1 MGPKT
6 NNMKKIMFFLSA
18 TLIMAACNNDSKT
31 ATDPGNTDT
40 SGNSKSTA
48 PALDSATK
56 AANMMAYGTPGA
68 MHKMMASW
76 DGNWTASIK
85 FWVKPELPPDS
96 IVTNSV
102 NKMINNGLIQ
112 YSTHDGSWAGMPF
125 NGVSQTG
132 YDNHRGVFW
141 STWYDNF
148 GSGLTYLEG
157 TWDEATKTISMK
169 GKLTDPETKQQLDMR
184 ETLKVIDEKTQLMEQ
199 YITHDGKEMKAM
211 EITFRRK

>member
-1 MGPKT
+1 
-6 NNMKKIMFFLSA
+6 MKKNLLLLFCA
-18 TLIMAACNNDSKT
+18 GCTLTACMNESKKNELT
-31 ATDPGNTDT
+31 ITDT
-40 SGNSKSTA
+40 SQLNKPAAA
-48 PALDSATK
+48 PDSATK

-76 DGNWTASIK
+76 DGNWTATIR

-96 IVTNSV
+96 ITTVSV

-112 YSTHDGSWAGMPF
+112 YSTHNGSWAGMPF

-132 YDNHRGVFW
+132 YDNHRGIFW
-141 STWYDNF
+141 STWFDNF

-157 TWDEATKTISMK
+157 TWDEASKTISMK

-184 ETLKVIDEKTQLMEQ
+184 ETLKITDENTQFMEQ
-199 YITHDGKEMKAM
+199 FITHDGKETKAM
-211 EITFRRK
+211 EITFRRKK